1 MPTPL
6 HSTHPIEIV
15 DAPTVEPITLAE
27 AKAQMRVEHSDDDT
41 LIERLIDV
49 AIAYVD
55 VQGVLGKAMITQKW
69 AQWLPSN
76 PAQQVHLRLTP
87 VQSVTAVKYY
97 DINGVLQT
105 DTLSNYKVFGLS
117 DHSVIQPKSG
127 FTWPT
132 TEQRHDAIKI
142 EYEIG
147 YGNAATD
154 VPQTVRH
161 ALLMLVSHYYE
172 HRENELVGTI
182 SKTIPYGFEDLL
194 NLDRASWYG

>member
-117 DHSVIQPKSG
+117 DHSVIQPKAG

-132 TEQRHDAIKI
+132 TEQRQDAIKI
-142 EYEIG
+142 EYVIG
-147 YGNAATD
+147 YGATRAD
-154 VPQTVRH
+154 IPSSIRH
-161 ALLMLVSHYYE
+161 ALLMLVAHYYE
-172 HRENELVGTI
+172 NREVELVGVN
-182 SKTIPYGFEDLL
+182 SKTLPFGFDDLIGTE
-194 NLDRASWYG
+194 RASFYG

>member
-1 MPTPL
+1 MPAPL
-6 HSTHPIEIV
+6 HSTHPIERI
-15 DAPTVEPITLAE
+15 DAPAVDPISLNE
-27 AKAQMRVEHSDDDT
+27 CKAQMRVEFSEDDV
-41 LIERLIDV
+41 IIKRLIAV

-55 VQGVLGKAMITQKW
+55 VRGVLGKAMITQKW

-97 DINGVLQT
+97 DINGVLQA
-105 DTLSNYKVFGLS
+105 DTLSNYKVVGLS

-132 TEQRHDAIKI
+132 TEQRDDAIKI

-154 VPQTVRH
+154 VPQNVRH
-161 ALLMLVSHYYE
+161 ALMMLVAHYYE

-182 SKTIPYGFEDLL
+182 SKTLPYGFDDLL